1 MQVCF
6 RVIPGL
12 VVSVGSELS
21 ITLSHVLPKF
31 EEKRVNIAGYNACH
45 ENTHL

>member
-6 RVIPGL
+6 RAISGL
-12 VVSVGSELS
+12 VVSVGSELR
-21 ITLSHVLPKF
+21 ITVSHVLRKF